1 MNKLKIGVIGIPG
14 KWSTEVLADR
24 LEERTGFR
32 AVIDMSQV
40 ELRLDTHQL
49 MFQDLDL
56 MTLDGLIIKKISEV
70 YSPATED
77 RIHLLSYAE
86 RAGVRLFSP
95 TASVGNLVNRL
106 SGTLALQQGNIPMP
120 KTRITESPEQ
130 AFTTVREFGSAILKP
145 LYSTKARGM
154 IMLTKD
160 DSDEFVRN
168 ALVEYRHSQPIY
180 YIQQTVKL
188 DGRDLGMVFVGG
200 EYLCTYARV
209 GNKDSWN
216 TTINSGGKYEMF
228 EPDAELI
235 ELGRRAQSCYD
246 LSFTTVDIA
255 LTDQG
260 PVVFEVSAFG
270 GFKGALEGC
279 DIDAA
284 SVYADYILQECVLQK
299 RVLQECISQEGALQK
314 KEIAS

>member
-1 MNKLKIGVIGIPG
+1 LNKLKIGVVGIPG

-32 AVIDMSQV
+32 AVIDMSKV
-40 ELRLDTHQL
+40 ELRLDTNQL
-49 MFQDLDL
+49 MYQDLDL

-86 RAGVRLFSP
+86 RAGVKLFSP
-95 TASVGNLVNRL
+95 TESVGNLVNRL

-120 KTRITESPEQ
+120 KTRITENPEQ
-130 AFTTVREFGSAILKP
+130 AFATVREFGSAILKP

-154 IMLTKD
+154 VMLTKE

-168 ALVEYRHSQPIY
+168 ALEAYRQSQSIY

-188 DGRDLGMVFVGG
+188 DGRDLGMVFIGG

-216 TTINSGGKYEMF
+216 TTIHSGGKYEKF
-228 EPDAELI
+228 EPDAALI

-284 SVYADYILQECVLQK
+284 SAYAEYVVQECVLQD
-299 RVLQECISQEGALQK
+299 
-314 KEIAS
+314 KEIA

>member
-1 MNKLKIGVIGIPG
+1 MNKPRIGVVGIPG

-32 AVIDMSQV
+32 VVIDMSKV
-40 ELRLDTHQL
+40 ELCLDTNQL
-49 MFQDLDL
+49 MYQDLDL
-56 MTLDGLIIKKISEV
+56 MTLDGLIVKKISEV

-77 RIHLLSYAE
+77 RVHLLSYAE
-86 RAGVRLFSP
+86 RAGVKLFSP
-95 TASVGNLVNRL
+95 TQSVGNLVNRL

-120 KTRITESPEQ
+120 KTRITENSEQ
-130 AFTTVREFGSAILKP
+130 AFATVREFGSAILKP

-168 ALVEYRHSQPIY
+168 ALAEYRQNQSIY

-200 EYLCTYARV
+200 DYLCTYARV

-216 TTINSGGKYEMF
+216 TTINSGGKYEKF
-228 EPDAELI
+228 EPDAALI

-284 SVYADYILQECVLQK
+284 SVFADYVLQECVLQ
-299 RVLQECISQEGALQK
+299 QGTLQK
-314 KEIAS
+314 KEMAS